1 MDNDLI
7 SRSALLEKAY
17 LTEPATMNNPYGGDY
32 VVKVED
38 IEAAPAVDAVEVV
51 RCKDCKRWSVDCGT
65 DETVCLKI
73 YSDGAAS
80 AYAWQERRPA
90 DFCSYGKRGAD
101 DGQ

>member
-1 MDNDLI
+1 MRPMDAWRII
-7 SRSALLEKAY
+7 SKNMVELYHTRCTSTYKGY
-17 LTEPATMNNPYGGDY
+17 TED
-32 VVKVED
+32 E

-90 DFCSYGKRGAD
+90 DFCSYGKRRAD